1 MEQFTRDAA
10 MAPRTLKH
18 IRNTARRLAHSRSV
32 PGMDAED
39 IEQDL
44 FLDLWHRRGA
54 FDPTKATFATFA
66 DRVIAHRVATL
77 TSPTACR
84 KAERQQVALDDFV
97 DGDDQQTLADTLADP
112 AALGEVGQAITLD
125 MKRFIASLPPALQRC
140 CTILMTPNR
149 RDASME
155 AGIHRSSVYESAH
168 RLRKLAEAAGLKEY
182 ISAPR
187 HFGSRAGRCPA

>member
-54 FDPTKATFATFA
+54 FDPIKATFATFA
-66 DRVIAHRVATL
+66 DRIIAHRVATL
-77 TSPTACR
+77 TRPTACR

-149 RDASME
+149 REASME

>member
-1 MEQFTRDAA
+1 MEQFTRNAA

-18 IRNTARRLAHSRSV
+18 IRNTARRLARSRSV

-66 DRVIAHRVATL
+66 DRIIAHRVATL

-84 KAERQQVALDDFV
+84 KAERQQVALDDYV
-97 DGDDQQTLADTLADP
+97 DDDAQQTLADTLADP
-112 AALGEVGQAITLD
+112 SALSDVDQALSLD
-125 MKRFIASLPPALQRC
+125 MKRFIAGLPPALQRC
-140 CTILMTPNR
+140 CTILLTPNR
-149 RDASME
+149 REASTQ
-155 AGIHRSSVYESAH
+155 AGVHRSSVYESAH
-168 RLRKLAEAAGLKEY
+168 RLRKLAEAAGLREY
-182 ISAPR
+182 IPAPR
-187 HFGSRAGRCPA
+187 HFEDRAGRCPA

>member
-18 IRNTARRLAHSRSV
+18 IHNTARRLARCRNV

-54 FDPTKATFATFA
+54 FDAAKATFATYA
-66 DRVIAHRVATL
+66 DRIIAHRVATL
-77 TSPTACR
+77 TSPTSRR
-84 KAERQQVALDDFV
+84 KSERQQVALDDYV
-97 DGDDQQTLADTLADP
+97 DGNEQQTLADTLADP
-112 AALGEVGQAITLD
+112 AALSEVDQALTID
-125 MKRFIASLPPALQRC
+125 MKRFIAGLPPALQRC
-140 CTILMTPNR
+140 CTILLTPNR
-149 RDASME
+149 REASME

-168 RLRKLAEAAGLKEY
+168 RLRKLAEAAGLREY
-182 ISAPR
+182 ISTPR
-187 HFGSRAGRCPA
+187 HFEHRAGRCPA